1 MSERAGRLGR
11 VCMFQSAT
19 LKSYVLLPN
28 TRMFLS
34 ECKSVYLHAVDVST
48 KSTREHAKQPALT
61 VTDSC
66 TDALVVVQKKKNVNA
81 LKT

>member
-1 MSERAGRLGR
+1 
-11 VCMFQSAT
+11 
-19 LKSYVLLPN
+19 
-28 TRMFLS
+28 MFLS

-66 TDALVVVQKKKNVNA
+66 TDALVVVQKKK
-81 LKT
+81 KKM